1 MFRALVNF
9 AAIGALPLEHGAGVM
24 QTMGQHM
31 QRGLAPRHELAVVPD
46 HPLEAVIRFLCH
58 GDSVLILLRRGV
70 TPGMFCSDHESAR
83 GPRVQSVPRVRSF
96 RNDRLLDNNLSEICQ
111 YG

>member
-1 MFRALVNF
+1 MFRALENF

-46 HPLEAVIRFLCH
+46 HPLEAVIRFLSH
-58 GDSVLILLRRGV
+58 GNSVLILLRRGA
-70 TPGMFCSDHESAR
+70 TPGMYCSDHESAR
-83 GPRVQSVPRVRSF
+83 GPRVQLVRSGAAGTIV
-96 RNDRLLDNNLSEICQ
+96 S
-111 YG
+111 